1 MKNGKGCID
10 CFCYYYETIS
20 YMVNDTI
27 WKEAKLN
34 KKDKL
39 CLPCLSKRIGRKIK
53 TTDFTNAPINVAL
66 IESFKVIE

>member
-1 MKNGKGCID
+1 
-10 CFCYYYETIS
+10 
-20 YMVNDTI
+20 MVNDTI
-27 WKEAKLN
+27 WKEAKLD

-53 TTDFTNAPINVAL
+53 TTDFTNAPINIAL